1 MLITQTRRP
10 YFLLLLLGIFVVSF
24 VVSIALNILWHDLQF
39 VNEPL
44 HSTLEAFGGL
54 AAISM
59 ALLLLQLDRNNLK
72 EKRDYFLLSM
82 GFFMM
87 GITDTC
93 HAVSTFGNGFIL
105 LHSLASFFGS
115 FWFAA
120 VWFPGINWNRLNAK
134 TTRWLTIFF
143 CVLLGIFILRYRH
156 FFPLMI
162 VDGKFTPFATI
173 TNLLSGILTIA
184 GAFYFFLQ
192 FLRSSKTESYLFT
205 CMLFLLGLSA
215 LEFPISVAWNEDWWF
230 WHIQRCLAY
239 TVVFYYM
246 LMTFLR
252 VSEELKQSNEL
263 LENRIA
269 KRTEELSK
277 EIAERKLYGSQRDKV
292 IAELQEALLQ
302 IKTLTGLLPTCA
314 SCKKIKD
321 IEGNWVQM
329 ESYIQKH
336 SNARFSHGICPTCA
350 KNLYPEVFTEFLK
363 IRLAKVIS
371 TLEILFLLFRKEF
384 REGTYPAVLL
394 GGVSA
399 RISHQPLSPG

>member
-1 MLITQTRRP
+1 MIIAQARRP
-10 YFLLLLLGIFVVSF
+10 YFLFLLLGIFFVSF
-24 VVSIALNILWHDLQF
+24 TTSIALNVLWHDVQI

-59 ALLLLQLDRNNLK
+59 ALLLLHLDKDNLK
-72 EKRDYFLLSM
+72 EKRDYFFLSM

-105 LHSLASFFGS
+105 LHSLANFFGS

-120 VWFPGINWNRLNAK
+120 VWFPGINRYLLKEK
-134 TTRWLTIFF
+134 TTRWITIFF
-143 CVLLGIFILRYRH
+143 PVLLGMMILKYRH

-162 VDGKFTPFATI
+162 LDGKFTPFATI

-184 GAFYFFLQ
+184 SAFYFFRQ
-192 FLRSSKTESYLFT
+192 FLRSSKTEPYLFT

-215 LEFPISVAWNEDWWF
+215 LEFTISGAWNEDWWF

-239 TVVFYYM
+239 AVVFYYM
-246 LMTFLR
+246 LRTFLR

-263 LENRIA
+263 LENRITE
-269 KRTEELSK
+269 RTEELSK
-277 EIAERKLYGSQRDKV
+277 EVAERKLYGSQRDEV
-292 IAELQEALLQ
+292 IVELQDALVQ

-321 IEGNWVQM
+321 IEGKWVQM

-350 KNLYPEVFTEFLK
+350 KKLYPDVYTK
-363 IRLAKVIS
+363 IFKNPSRNDN
-371 TLEILFLLFRKEF
+371 
-384 REGTYPAVLL
+384 
-394 GGVSA
+394 
-399 RISHQPLSPG
+399 